1 MDLTLYRSLLAI
13 DPRTNYPIST
23 NYILSTDGVG
33 DLQWQSVIDNISSVN
48 PYLGNLSTTIY
59 SLSNQFL
66 TFSNGLIPG
75 TVTIPNL
82 TSTTAGIYDPK
93 IYISTGNLFSTS
105 ASLLS
110 SILIFN
116 TISSVY
122 ISSAQ
127 LQSTVIGLG
136 TIGYLSAPTLYSTIR
151 GLGTLGYVSTSYVI
165 NIINNLGSSNYIS
178 TASLVSSI
186 NNLGSLQYV
195 SSASLFSTA
204 ITANNALFSTT
215 ADILNKRQN
224 IYLNQAGAL
233 IISGSNVNVTIS
245 SISSYYFYKTFYN
258 SSITYR
264 GNNNLVSPL
273 IPAGSYDFYVSSL
286 DTQLNNFSSYIN
298 SKTSI
303 NLEVYPNIIF
313 PQITTNCNSQIYHV
327 SSFLQYNGSS
337 INILHQ
343 TKFIS
348 MNNNSSNLFQQPIRI
363 NIPGNYL
370 DNGVRTFYTSPY
382 LLTHRFVN
390 VFASNTNVG
399 FTSNNVNLY
408 FDSTSS
414 YYLSIQNIAP

>member
-1 MDLTLYRSLLAI
+1 MDPTIYRSLLAI
-13 DPRTNYPIST
+13 DPNTNYPIST
-23 NYILSTDGVG
+23 NYILSTDGLG

-59 SLSNQFL
+59 NLSNQFL

-82 TSTTAGIYDPK
+82 TSTTAGIYNPER
-93 IYISTGNLFSTS
+93 YISCGHLTST
-105 ASLLS
+105 ATSLLS
-110 SILIFN
+110 SIQIFN

-122 ISSAQ
+122 ISSSQ
-127 LQSTVIGLG
+127 LQSTV
-136 TIGYLSAPTLYSTIR
+136 R
-151 GLGTLGYVSTSYVI
+151 GLGTLGYISASTLYSTISGLGNLGYASTSYVI

-178 TASLVSSI
+178 SASLLNSI

-195 SSASLFSTA
+195 SSASLFSTV
-204 ITANNALFSTT
+204 ITGNNALFSTT

-224 IYLNQAGAL
+224 IYLNQAGSL

-245 SISSYYFYKTFYN
+245 SISSYYFYKTFYTSSLTYKGINN
-258 SSITYR
+258 SVTPFVPS
-264 GNNNLVSPL
+264 
-273 IPAGSYDFYVSSL
+273 GSYDFYISTL
-286 DTQLNNFSSYIN
+286 DSQLSNFSSYIN
-298 SKTSI
+298 PKTSI
-303 NLEVYPNIIF
+303 SLDIYPNIIF

-343 TKFIS
+343 TKFLS
-348 MNNNSSNLFQQPIRI
+348 MNNNASNLFQQPIRL

-382 LLTHRFVN
+382 LLTHRFIN